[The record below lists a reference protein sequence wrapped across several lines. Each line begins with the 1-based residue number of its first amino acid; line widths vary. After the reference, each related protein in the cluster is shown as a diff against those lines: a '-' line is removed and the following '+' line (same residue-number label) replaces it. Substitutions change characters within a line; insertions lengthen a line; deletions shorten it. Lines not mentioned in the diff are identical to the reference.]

1 MKFSRVA
8 KVSAFSSLLLLACGG
23 EETGGVPPQ
32 VPPPPTVVPTVEP
45 PPAPTAV
52 APPPKPPL
60 ADLINEATQTAL
72 IALNGHDAKKF
83 ASVYAENA
91 EISVPGLNDVTGRAG
106 VEANMTE
113 WFQTFSKV
121 KLGFRRVWMK
131 DKVVVLE
138 WVIQGTHSGEL
149 FGVKGKDNA
158 IGHVGLSIV
167 TFNDDGKVQS
177 EHRYGDL
184 GTVAAQ
190 LGLTKDKAEAIPSVP
205 ETTDVFKSKPEA
217 DAKSEAA
224 AKTALSAM
232 EKKNP
237 ADLDAVT
244 QDDIEYEGLI
254 TKSTVKGRADL
265 KKTFGAFYKA
275 FPDAKMTPSLVLGVG
290 DFAVVEYLMAG
301 TQQGPIGSIK
311 ATKKPVSLHAVDIMQ
326 FKDGKVSRVW
336 TFRNSAELM
345 QQLNMFNVAVV
356 TPKAAAA
363 APTSKKK

>member
-1 MKFSRVA
+1 MKLSRVGTLA
-8 KVSAFSSLLLLACGG
+8 ALSGLFLLACGG
-23 EETGGVPPQ
+23 EEASLPPQ
-32 VPPPPTVVPTVEP
+32 VPPTPTVLPTVAP

-60 ADLINEATQTAL
+60 ADLISEATQTAL
-72 IALNGHDAKKF
+72 VALNGHDAKTF

-106 VEANMTE
+106 VEANMAE

-149 FGVKGKDNA
+149 FGVKGKDNP

-167 TFNDDGKVQS
+167 TFNDDGKVQT

-190 LGLTKDKAEAIPSVP
+190 LGLTKEKAEAIPAVP
-205 ETTDVFKSKPEA
+205 DATDVFKAKPES

-224 AKTALSAM
+224 AKAALAAI

-237 ADLDAVT
+237 ADLDALT
-244 QDDIEYEGLI
+244 QDDVEYQGLI
-254 TKSTVKGRADL
+254 TSNTVKGRADL
-265 KKTFGAFYKA
+265 KKTFSAFYKA

-290 DFAVVEYLMAG
+290 DFAVVEYVMAG
-301 TQQGPIGSIK
+301 TQQGAIGKIK

-356 TPKAAAA
+356 TPKAAT
-363 APTSKKK
+363 APAPKKK